1 MLIFCIL
8 RWIVSHWTTREVP
21 GALIFSPL
29 EDGGLGQLRRG
40 TGEPQLGSGLDAVAG
55 IPEHSSCCLAGRES
69 QEDTAS
75 ELEGTMGM
83 TSLDSRSVCSLLGL
97 LLLSTG
103 KHILLAGNW
112 SFLLWSQN
120 PLLVSPGLSLGP

>member
-1 MLIFCIL
+1 
-8 RWIVSHWTTREVP
+8 
-21 GALIFSPL
+21 
-29 EDGGLGQLRRG
+29 
-40 TGEPQLGSGLDAVAG
+40 
-55 IPEHSSCCLAGRES
+55 
-69 QEDTAS
+69 
-75 ELEGTMGM
+75 MGM
-83 TSLDSRSVCSLLGL
+83 TSLDSWSVCSLLGL